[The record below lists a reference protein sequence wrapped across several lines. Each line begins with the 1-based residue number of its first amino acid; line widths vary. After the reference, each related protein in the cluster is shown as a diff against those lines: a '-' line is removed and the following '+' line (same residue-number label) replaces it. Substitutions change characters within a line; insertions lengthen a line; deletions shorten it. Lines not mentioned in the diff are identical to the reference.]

1 MNRGALPCRSRILYV
16 RVHSYEL
23 RPPPPAALFDLP
35 LSLPLTATNDLDPFT
50 YDDDDYDEP
59 KPRDVAALPRP
70 AHACDG
76 QWWTGRARRQPILKS
91 GAGQLLRWFYSCT
104 YYFTR
109 PLLGSSKIVDLH
121 LLLFL
126 LLSAR
131 PH

>member
-23 RPPPPAALFDLP
+23 RPPAALFDLP

-50 YDDDDYDEP
+50 YDDDYDEP
-59 KPRDVAALPRP
+59 KPPDVAALPRP
-70 AHACDG
+70 AHACDR
-76 QWWTGRARRQPILKS
+76 QRWTGRARRQPILKS

-109 PLLGSSKIVDLH
+109 PLLGSSNIVDLH